1 LEDERGFVVVDT
13 TLWGTI
19 LFVSIVSMTP
29 GPNNLLLAA
38 SGANFGF
45 FKTLPHMCGV
55 IVGFALMVVAS
66 GFGLGVIMNEFPQ
79 VVLPLKIMSVSFL
92 LYLSWRIATGGA
104 HVVEGK
110 SQPLTFL
117 PAVLFQTINPK
128 GISFLV
134 SIMGAQV
141 SDTEPL
147 LPQLIPLFILLP
159 AFTVLSAV
167 TWTIFGTAIGKL
179 MQSQGAF
186 RVFNL
191 VMASLLVACVIPI
204 AYG

>member
-1 LEDERGFVVVDT
+1 MVDT

-29 GPNNLLLAA
+29 SPNDLLLAA
-38 SGANFGF
+38 SGANYGF
-45 FKTLPHMCGV
+45 IRTLPHMCGV

-66 GFGLGVIMNEFPQ
+66 GFGLGIILNEFPQ
-79 VVLPLKIMSVSFL
+79 VILPMKIMSVSFL
-92 LYLSWRIATGGA
+92 IYLSWRIAKGGA
-104 HVVEGK
+104 HVIEGK
-110 SQPLTFL
+110 AQPLSFL

-128 GISFLV
+128 GISFLL

-141 SDTEPL
+141 SDTGPL

-167 TWTIFGTAIGKL
+167 TWTMFGAAIGRL
-179 MQSQGAF
+179 MQSQQAF
-186 RVFNL
+186 KIFN
-191 VMASLLVACVIPI
+191 VIMASVLIICVIPI
-204 AYG
+204 ALG

>member
-1 LEDERGFVVVDT
+1 MDT

-38 SGANFGF
+38 SGANYGF
-45 FKTLPHMCGV
+45 FRTLPHMCGV
-55 IVGFALMVVAS
+55 IVGFAIMVVAS
-66 GFGLGVIMNEFPQ
+66 GFGLGMILNEFPQ
-79 VVLPLKIMSVSFL
+79 VILPLKIMSVSFL

-128 GISFLV
+128 GISFLL

-141 SDTEPL
+141 SDNEPL

-167 TWTIFGTAIGKL
+167 TWTMFGTAIGKL

-204 AYG
+204 AFG

>member
-1 LEDERGFVVVDT
+1 MDT

-38 SGANFGF
+38 SGANYGF
-45 FKTLPHMCGV
+45 FRTLPHMCGV
-55 IVGFALMVVAS
+55 IVGFAIMVVAS
-66 GFGLGVIMNEFPQ
+66 GFGLGMILNEFPQ

-92 LYLSWRIATGGA
+92 LYLSWRMATGGA

-128 GISFLV
+128 GISFLL

-141 SDTEPL
+141 SDSEPL

-167 TWTIFGTAIGKL
+167 TWTMFGTAIGKL
-179 MQSQGAF
+179 MQSQSAF

-204 AYG
+204 AFG

>member
-1 LEDERGFVVVDT
+1 MVDT

-38 SGANFGF
+38 SGANYGF
-45 FKTLPHMCGV
+45 IKTLPHMCGV
-55 IVGFALMVVAS
+55 IVGFAIMVVAS
-66 GFGLGVIMNEFPQ
+66 GFGLGMMLNEFPQ
-79 VVLPLKIMSVSFL
+79 VILPLKIMSVSFL

-104 HVVEGK
+104 HVIEGK

-128 GISFLV
+128 GISFLL

-141 SDTEPL
+141 SDNEPL

-167 TWTIFGTAIGKL
+167 TWTMFGTAIGKL

-191 VMASLLVACVIPI
+191 VMASLLVASVIPI
-204 AYG
+204 AFG

>member
-1 LEDERGFVVVDT
+1 MVDT

-38 SGANFGF
+38 SGANYGF
-45 FKTLPHMCGV
+45 IKTLPHMCGV
-55 IVGFALMVVAS
+55 IVGFAIMVVAS
-66 GFGLGVIMNEFPQ
+66 GFGLGMMLNEFPQ
-79 VVLPLKIMSVSFL
+79 VILPLKIMSVSFL

-104 HVVEGK
+104 HVIEGK

-128 GISFLV
+128 GISFLL

-141 SDTEPL
+141 SDNEPL

-167 TWTIFGTAIGKL
+167 TWTVFGTAIGKL

-204 AYG
+204 AFG

>member
-1 LEDERGFVVVDT
+1 MVDT

-38 SGANFGF
+38 SGANYGF

-66 GFGLGVIMNEFPQ
+66 GFGLGILLNEFPQ
-79 VVLPLKIMSVSFL
+79 IILPMKIMSVSFL
-92 LYLSWRIATGGA
+92 IYLSWRIATGGA

-110 SQPLTFL
+110 SQPLSFL
-117 PAVLFQTINPK
+117 AAVLFQTINPK
-128 GISFLV
+128 GISFLL

-141 SDTEPL
+141 SDAEPL

-167 TWTIFGTAIGKL
+167 TWTTFGAAIGKL
-179 MQSQGAF
+179 MQSQQAF
-186 RVFNL
+186 KIFN
-191 VMASLLVACVIPI
+191 VIMASLLMMCVIPI
-204 AYG
+204 AFG

>member
-1 LEDERGFVVVDT
+1 MVDT

-19 LFVSIVSMTP
+19 LYVSIVSMTP

-38 SGANFGF
+38 SGAIYGF
-45 FKTLPHMCGV
+45 IRTLPHMCGV

-66 GFGLGVIMNEFPQ
+66 GFGLGIILNEFPQ
-79 VVLPLKIMSVSFL
+79 VILPMKIMSVSFL
-92 LYLSWRIATGGA
+92 IYLSWRIATSGA
-104 HVVEGK
+104 HVIEGK
-110 SQPLTFL
+110 SQPLSFL

-128 GISFLV
+128 GISFLL

-141 SDTEPL
+141 SDTGPL

-167 TWTIFGTAIGKL
+167 TWTMFGAAIGRL
-179 MQSQGAF
+179 MQSQQAF
-186 RVFNL
+186 KIFN
-191 VMASLLVACVIPI
+191 VIMASLLIICVIPI
-204 AYG
+204 ALG

>member
-1 LEDERGFVVVDT
+1 MVDT

-38 SGANFGF
+38 SGANYGF
-45 FKTLPHMCGV
+45 IKTLPHMCGV
-55 IVGFALMVVAS
+55 IVGFAIMVVAS
-66 GFGLGVIMNEFPQ
+66 GFGLGMMLNEFPQ
-79 VVLPLKIMSVSFL
+79 VILPLKIMSVSFL

-104 HVVEGK
+104 HVIEGK

-128 GISFLV
+128 GISFLL

-141 SDTEPL
+141 SDNEPL

-167 TWTIFGTAIGKL
+167 TWTMFGTAIGKL
-179 MQSQGAF
+179 MQSHGAF

-204 AYG
+204 AFG

>member
-1 LEDERGFVVVDT
+1 MVDT

-29 GPNNLLLAA
+29 SPNNLLLAA
-38 SGANFGF
+38 SGANYGF
-45 FKTLPHMCGV
+45 IRTLPHMCGV

-66 GFGLGVIMNEFPQ
+66 GFGLGIILNEFPQ
-79 VVLPLKIMSVSFL
+79 VILPMKIISVSFL
-92 LYLSWRIATGGA
+92 IYLSWRIAKGGA
-104 HVVEGK
+104 QVIEGK
-110 SQPLTFL
+110 AQPLSFL

-128 GISFLV
+128 GISFLL

-141 SDTEPL
+141 SDTGPL

-167 TWTIFGTAIGKL
+167 TWTMFGAATGRL
-179 MQSQGAF
+179 MQSQQAF
-186 RVFNL
+186 KIFN
-191 VMASLLVACVIPI
+191 VIMASVLIICVIPI
-204 AYG
+204 ALG

>member
-1 LEDERGFVVVDT
+1 MVDT

-38 SGANFGF
+38 SGANYGF

-66 GFGLGVIMNEFPQ
+66 GFGLGILLNEFPQ
-79 VVLPLKIMSVSFL
+79 IILPMKIMSVSFL
-92 LYLSWRIATGGA
+92 IYLSWRIATGGA
-104 HVVEGK
+104 HVVERK
-110 SQPLTFL
+110 SQPLSFL
-117 PAVLFQTINPK
+117 AAVLFQTINPK
-128 GISFLV
+128 GISFLL

-141 SDTEPL
+141 SDAEPL

-167 TWTIFGTAIGKL
+167 TWTTFGAAIGKL
-179 MQSQGAF
+179 MQSQQALKI
-186 RVFNL
+186 FN
-191 VMASLLVACVIPI
+191 VIMASLLMMCVIPI
-204 AYG
+204 AFG

>member
-1 LEDERGFVVVDT
+1 MVDT

-29 GPNNLLLAA
+29 SPNNLLLAA
-38 SGANFGF
+38 SGANYGF
-45 FKTLPHMCGV
+45 IRTLPHMCGV

-66 GFGLGVIMNEFPQ
+66 GFGLGIILNEFPQ
-79 VVLPLKIMSVSFL
+79 VILPMKIISVSFL
-92 LYLSWRIATGGA
+92 IYLSWRIAKGGA
-104 HVVEGK
+104 HVIEGK
-110 SQPLTFL
+110 AQPLCFL

-128 GISFLV
+128 GISFLL

-141 SDTEPL
+141 SDTGPL

-167 TWTIFGTAIGKL
+167 TWTMFGAAIGRL
-179 MQSQGAF
+179 MQSQQAF
-186 RVFNL
+186 KIFN
-191 VMASLLVACVIPI
+191 VIMASVLIICVIPI
-204 AYG
+204 ALG

>member
-1 LEDERGFVVVDT
+1 MDT

-38 SGANFGF
+38 SGANYGF
-45 FKTLPHMCGV
+45 FRTLPHMCGV
-55 IVGFALMVVAS
+55 IVGFAIMVVAS
-66 GFGLGVIMNEFPQ
+66 GFGLGMILNEFPQ
-79 VVLPLKIMSVSFL
+79 VILPLKIMSVSFL
-92 LYLSWRIATGGA
+92 LYLSWRVATGGA
-104 HVVEGK
+104 HIVEGK

-128 GISFLV
+128 GISFLL

-141 SDTEPL
+141 SDSEPL
-147 LPQLIPLFILLP
+147 LPQLVPLFILLP
-159 AFTVLSAV
+159 TFTVLSAV
-167 TWTIFGTAIGKL
+167 TWTMFGTAIGKL

-191 VMASLLVACVIPI
+191 IMASLLVACVIPI
-204 AYG
+204 AFG

>member
-1 LEDERGFVVVDT
+1 MVDT

-38 SGANFGF
+38 SGANYGF
-45 FKTLPHMCGV
+45 IKTLPHMCGV
-55 IVGFALMVVAS
+55 IVGFAIMVVAS
-66 GFGLGVIMNEFPQ
+66 GFGLGMILNEFPQ
-79 VVLPLKIMSVSFL
+79 VILPLKIMSVSFL

-104 HVVEGK
+104 HVIEGK

-128 GISFLV
+128 GISFLL
-134 SIMGAQV
+134 SIMGAQI
-141 SDTEPL
+141 SETEPL

-167 TWTIFGTAIGKL
+167 TWTMFGTAIGKL

-191 VMASLLVACVIPI
+191 VMALLLVACVIPI
-204 AYG
+204 AFG

>member
-1 LEDERGFVVVDT
+1 MDT

-38 SGANFGF
+38 SGANYGF
-45 FKTLPHMCGV
+45 FRTLPHMCGV
-55 IVGFALMVVAS
+55 IVGFAIMVVAS
-66 GFGLGVIMNEFPQ
+66 GFGLGMILNEFPQ
-79 VVLPLKIMSVSFL
+79 VILPLKIMSVSFL

-128 GISFLV
+128 GISFLL

-141 SDTEPL
+141 SDDEPL

-167 TWTIFGTAIGKL
+167 TWTMFGTAIGKL
-179 MQSQGAF
+179 MQSQDAF

-204 AYG
+204 AFG

>member
-1 LEDERGFVVVDT
+1 MVDT
-13 TLWGTI
+13 TLWGTT

-38 SGANFGF
+38 SGANYGF
-45 FKTLPHMCGV
+45 YRTLPHMCGV
-55 IVGFALMVVAS
+55 IVGFAIMVVAS
-66 GFGLGVIMNEFPQ
+66 GFGLGMLLNEFPQ
-79 VVLPLKIMSVSFL
+79 VILPLKIMSVSFL
-92 LYLSWRIATGGA
+92 LYLSWRIATGEA
-104 HVVEGK
+104 HVIEGK

-117 PAVLFQTINPK
+117 PAVLFQTINPR
-128 GISFLV
+128 GISFLL

-141 SDTEPL
+141 SDAEPL

-159 AFTVLSAV
+159 AFTVLSAF
-167 TWTIFGTAIGKL
+167 TWTMFGTAIGKL

-204 AYG
+204 AFG

>member
-1 LEDERGFVVVDT
+1 MVDT

-38 SGANFGF
+38 SGANYGF
-45 FKTLPHMCGV
+45 IKTLPHMCGV
-55 IVGFALMVVAS
+55 IVGFAIMVVAS
-66 GFGLGVIMNEFPQ
+66 GFGLGMMLNEFPQ
-79 VVLPLKIMSVSFL
+79 VILPLKIMSVSFL

-104 HVVEGK
+104 HVIEGK

-128 GISFLV
+128 GISFLL

-141 SDTEPL
+141 SDNEPL

-159 AFTVLSAV
+159 AFTVLSAF
-167 TWTIFGTAIGKL
+167 TWTMFGTAIGKL

-204 AYG
+204 AFG

>member
-1 LEDERGFVVVDT
+1 MVDT

-38 SGANFGF
+38 SGANYGF
-45 FKTLPHMCGV
+45 IKTLPHMCGV
-55 IVGFALMVVAS
+55 IVGFAIMVVAS
-66 GFGLGVIMNEFPQ
+66 GFGLGMMLNEFPQ
-79 VVLPLKIMSVSFL
+79 VILPFKIMSVSFL

-104 HVVEGK
+104 HVIEGK

-128 GISFLV
+128 GISFLL

-141 SDTEPL
+141 SDNEPL

-167 TWTIFGTAIGKL
+167 TWTMFGTAIGKL

-204 AYG
+204 AFG

>member
-1 LEDERGFVVVDT
+1 MVDS

-45 FKTLPHMCGV
+45 TKTLPHMCGV

-66 GFGLGVIMNEFPQ
+66 GFGLGVVLNEFPQ
-79 VVLPLKIMSVSFL
+79 VILPLKILSVSFL

-110 SQPLTFL
+110 SQPLSFL

-128 GISFLV
+128 GMSFLL

-141 SDTEPL
+141 SDSEPL
-147 LPQLIPLFILLP
+147 LPQLVPLFILLP
-159 AFTVLSAV
+159 TFTVLSAV
-167 TWTIFGTAIGKL
+167 TWTMFGTAIGKL

-191 VMASLLVACVIPI
+191 IMASLLVACVIPI
-204 AYG
+204 AFG

>member
-1 LEDERGFVVVDT
+1 MVDT

-29 GPNNLLLAA
+29 SPNNLLLAA
-38 SGANFGF
+38 SGANYGF
-45 FKTLPHMCGV
+45 IRTLPHMCGG

-66 GFGLGVIMNEFPQ
+66 GFGLGIILNEFPQ
-79 VVLPLKIMSVSFL
+79 VILPMKIISVSFL
-92 LYLSWRIATGGA
+92 IYLSWRIAKGGA
-104 HVVEGK
+104 HVIEGK
-110 SQPLTFL
+110 AQPLSFL

-128 GISFLV
+128 GISFLL

-141 SDTEPL
+141 SDTGPL

-167 TWTIFGTAIGKL
+167 TWTMFGAAIGRL
-179 MQSQGAF
+179 MQSQQAF
-186 RVFNL
+186 KIFN
-191 VMASLLVACVIPI
+191 VIMASVLIICVIPI
-204 AYG
+204 ALG

>member
-1 LEDERGFVVVDT
+1 MDT

-38 SGANFGF
+38 SGANYGF
-45 FKTLPHMCGV
+45 FRTLPHMCGV
-55 IVGFALMVVAS
+55 IVGFAIMVVAS
-66 GFGLGVIMNEFPQ
+66 GFGLGMILNEFPQ
-79 VVLPLKIMSVSFL
+79 VILPLKIMSVSFL
-92 LYLSWRIATGGA
+92 LYLSWRMATGGA

-128 GISFLV
+128 GISFLL

-141 SDTEPL
+141 SDAEPL

-167 TWTIFGTAIGKL
+167 TWTMFGTAIGKL
-179 MQSQGAF
+179 MQSQSAF

-204 AYG
+204 AFG

>member
-1 LEDERGFVVVDT
+1 MVDT

-19 LFVSIVSMTP
+19 LFVSIVSMTA
-29 GPNNLLLAA
+29 GSNNLLLAA
-38 SGANFGF
+38 SGANYGF
-45 FKTLPHMCGV
+45 IKTLPHMCGV
-55 IVGFALMVVAS
+55 IVGFAIMVVAS
-66 GFGLGVIMNEFPQ
+66 GFGLGMMLNEFPQ
-79 VVLPLKIMSVSFL
+79 VILPLKIMSVSFL

-104 HVVEGK
+104 HVIEGK

-128 GISFLV
+128 GISFLL

-141 SDTEPL
+141 SDNEPL

-167 TWTIFGTAIGKL
+167 TWTMFGTAIGKL

-204 AYG
+204 AFG

>member
-1 LEDERGFVVVDT
+1 MVDT

-29 GPNNLLLAA
+29 SPNNLLLAA
-38 SGANFGF
+38 SGANYGF
-45 FKTLPHMCGV
+45 IRTLPHMCGV

-66 GFGLGVIMNEFPQ
+66 GFGLGIILNEFPQ
-79 VVLPLKIMSVSFL
+79 VILPMKIMSVSFL
-92 LYLSWRIATGGA
+92 IYLSWRIATSGA
-104 HVVEGK
+104 HVIEGK
-110 SQPLTFL
+110 SQPLSFL

-128 GISFLV
+128 GISFLL

-141 SDTEPL
+141 SDTGPL

-167 TWTIFGTAIGKL
+167 TWTMFGAATGRL
-179 MQSQGAF
+179 MQSQQAF
-186 RVFNL
+186 KIFN
-191 VMASLLVACVIPI
+191 VIMASVLIICVIPI
-204 AYG
+204 ALG

>member
-1 LEDERGFVVVDT
+1 MVDS

-45 FKTLPHMCGV
+45 TKTLPHMCGV

-66 GFGLGVIMNEFPQ
+66 GFGLGVILNEFPQ
-79 VVLPLKIMSVSFL
+79 VILPLKILSVSFL

-104 HVVEGK
+104 HVLEGK
-110 SQPLTFL
+110 SQPLSFL

-128 GISFLV
+128 GISFLL

-141 SDTEPL
+141 SDSEPL
-147 LPQLIPLFILLP
+147 LPQLVPLFILLP
-159 AFTVLSAV
+159 TFTVLSAV
-167 TWTIFGTAIGKL
+167 TWTMFGTAIGKL

-191 VMASLLVACVIPI
+191 IMASLLVACVIPI
-204 AYG
+204 AFG

>member
-1 LEDERGFVVVDT
+1 MDT

-19 LFVSIVSMTP
+19 LFVSTVSMTP

-38 SGANFGF
+38 SGANYGF
-45 FKTLPHMCGV
+45 IKTLPHMCGV
-55 IVGFALMVVAS
+55 IAGFTIMVVAS
-66 GFGLGVIMNEFPQ
+66 GFGLGIILNEFPQ
-79 VVLPLKIMSVSFL
+79 VILPLKIMSVSFL
-92 LYLSWRIATGGA
+92 LYLSWRIATGGG
-104 HVVEGK
+104 HVIEGK

-128 GISFLV
+128 GISFLL

-141 SDTEPL
+141 SDAEPL

-159 AFTVLSAV
+159 AFTLFSAV
-167 TWTIFGTAIGKL
+167 TWTVFGAAIGKL
-179 MQSQGAF
+179 MQSQGTLRA
-186 RVFNL
+186 FNL

-204 AYG
+204 AFG

>member
-1 LEDERGFVVVDT
+1 MVDT

-38 SGANFGF
+38 SGANYGF
-45 FKTLPHMCGV
+45 IKTLPHMCGV
-55 IVGFALMVVAS
+55 IVGFAIMVVAS
-66 GFGLGVIMNEFPQ
+66 GFGLGMMLNEFPQ
-79 VVLPLKIMSVSFL
+79 VILPLKIMSVSFL

-104 HVVEGK
+104 HVIEGK

-128 GISFLV
+128 GISFLL

-141 SDTEPL
+141 SDNEPL

-167 TWTIFGTAIGKL
+167 TWTMFGTAIGKL

-204 AYG
+204 AFG

>member
-1 LEDERGFVVVDT
+1 MVDS

-45 FKTLPHMCGV
+45 TKTLPHMCGV

-66 GFGLGVIMNEFPQ
+66 GFGLGVVLNEFPQ
-79 VVLPLKIMSVSFL
+79 VILPLKILSVSFL

-110 SQPLTFL
+110 SQPLSFL

-128 GISFLV
+128 GISFLL

-141 SDTEPL
+141 SDSEPL
-147 LPQLIPLFILLP
+147 LPQLAPLFILLP
-159 AFTVLSAV
+159 TFTVLSAV
-167 TWTIFGTAIGKL
+167 TWTMFGTAIGKL

-191 VMASLLVACVIPI
+191 IMASLLVACVIPI
-204 AYG
+204 AFG

>member
-1 LEDERGFVVVDT
+1 MVDT

-38 SGANFGF
+38 SGANYGF

-66 GFGLGVIMNEFPQ
+66 GFGLGILLNEFPQ
-79 VVLPLKIMSVSFL
+79 IILPMKIMSVSFL
-92 LYLSWRIATGGA
+92 IYLSWRIATGGA
-104 HVVEGK
+104 HAVERK
-110 SQPLTFL
+110 SQPLSFL
-117 PAVLFQTINPK
+117 AAVLFQTINPK
-128 GISFLV
+128 GISFLL

-141 SDTEPL
+141 SDAEPL

-167 TWTIFGTAIGKL
+167 TWTTFGAAIGKL
-179 MQSQGAF
+179 MQSQQAF
-186 RVFNL
+186 KIFN
-191 VMASLLVACVIPI
+191 VIMASLLMMCVIPI
-204 AYG
+204 AFG

>member
-1 LEDERGFVVVDT
+1 MDT

-38 SGANFGF
+38 SGANYGF
-45 FKTLPHMCGV
+45 FRTLPHMCGV
-55 IVGFALMVVAS
+55 IVGFAIMVVAS
-66 GFGLGVIMNEFPQ
+66 GFGLGMILNEFPQ
-79 VVLPLKIMSVSFL
+79 VILPLKIMSVSFL
-92 LYLSWRIATGGA
+92 LYLSWRVATGGA

-128 GISFLV
+128 GISFLL

-141 SDTEPL
+141 SDAQPL
-147 LPQLIPLFILLP
+147 FPQLIPLFILLP

-167 TWTIFGTAIGKL
+167 TWTMFGTAIGKL

-191 VMASLLVACVIPI
+191 IMASLLVACVIPI
-204 AYG
+204 AFS

>member
-1 LEDERGFVVVDT
+1 MDT

-38 SGANFGF
+38 SGANYDF
-45 FKTLPHMCGV
+45 FRTLPHMCGV
-55 IVGFALMVVAS
+55 IVGFAIMVVAS
-66 GFGLGVIMNEFPQ
+66 GFGLGMILNEFPQ
-79 VVLPLKIMSVSFL
+79 VILPLKIMSVSFL

-128 GISFLV
+128 GISFLL

-141 SDTEPL
+141 SDAEPL

-167 TWTIFGTAIGKL
+167 TWTMFGTAIGKL
-179 MQSQGAF
+179 MQSQSAF

-204 AYG
+204 AFG

>member
-1 LEDERGFVVVDT
+1 MVDT

-19 LFVSIVSMTP
+19 LFVSLVSMTP

-45 FKTLPHMCGV
+45 IKTLPHMFGV

-66 GFGLGVIMNEFPQ
+66 GFGLGVVLNEFPQ
-79 VVLPLKIMSVSFL
+79 VILPMKIIGVSFL

-110 SQPLTFL
+110 SQPLSFL

-128 GISFLV
+128 GISFLL
-134 SIMGAQV
+134 SIMGAQI
-141 SDTEPL
+141 SDAEPL

-167 TWTIFGTAIGKL
+167 TWTMFGTAIGKL

-204 AYG
+204 AFG

>member
-1 LEDERGFVVVDT
+1 MVDT

-19 LFVSIVSMTP
+19 LYVSIVSMTP

-38 SGANFGF
+38 SGANYGF
-45 FKTLPHMCGV
+45 IRTLPHMCGV

-66 GFGLGVIMNEFPQ
+66 GFGLGIILNEFPQ
-79 VVLPLKIMSVSFL
+79 VILPMKIISVSFL
-92 LYLSWRIATGGA
+92 IYLSWRIAKGGA
-104 HVVEGK
+104 HVIEGK
-110 SQPLTFL
+110 AQPLSFL

-128 GISFLV
+128 GISFLL

-141 SDTEPL
+141 SDTGPL

-167 TWTIFGTAIGKL
+167 TWTMFGAAIGRL
-179 MQSQGAF
+179 MQSQQAF
-186 RVFNL
+186 KIFN
-191 VMASLLVACVIPI
+191 VIMASLLIICVIPI
-204 AYG
+204 ALG

>member
-1 LEDERGFVVVDT
+1 MDT

-38 SGANFGF
+38 SGANYGF
-45 FKTLPHMCGV
+45 FRTLPHMCGV
-55 IVGFALMVVAS
+55 IVGFAIMVVAS
-66 GFGLGVIMNEFPQ
+66 GFGLGMILNEFPQ
-79 VVLPLKIMSVSFL
+79 VILPLKIMSVSFL
-92 LYLSWRIATGGA
+92 LYLSWRVATGGA

-128 GISFLV
+128 GISFLL

-141 SDTEPL
+141 SDAQPL
-147 LPQLIPLFILLP
+147 FPQLIPLFILLP

-167 TWTIFGTAIGKL
+167 TWTMFGTAIGKL

-191 VMASLLVACVIPI
+191 IMASLLVACIIPI
-204 AYG
+204 AFG

>member
-1 LEDERGFVVVDT
+1 MVDT

-29 GPNNLLLAA
+29 SPNNLLLAA
-38 SGANFGF
+38 SGANYGF
-45 FKTLPHMCGV
+45 IRTLPHMCGV

-66 GFGLGVIMNEFPQ
+66 GFGLGIILNEFPQ
-79 VVLPLKIMSVSFL
+79 VILPMKIMSVSFL
-92 LYLSWRIATGGA
+92 IYLSWRIATGGA
-104 HVVEGK
+104 HVIEGK
-110 SQPLTFL
+110 SQPLSFL

-128 GISFLV
+128 GISFLL

-141 SDTEPL
+141 SDTGPL

-167 TWTIFGTAIGKL
+167 TWTMFGAAIGRL
-179 MQSQGAF
+179 MQSQQAF
-186 RVFNL
+186 KIFN
-191 VMASLLVACVIPI
+191 VIMASVLIICVIPI
-204 AYG
+204 ALG

>member
-1 LEDERGFVVVDT
+1 MDT

-38 SGANFGF
+38 SGANYGF
-45 FKTLPHMCGV
+45 IKTLPHMCGV
-55 IVGFALMVVAS
+55 TVGFAIMVVAS
-66 GFGLGVIMNEFPQ
+66 GFGLGMILNEFPQ
-79 VVLPLKIMSVSFL
+79 VILPLKIMSVSFL

-128 GISFLV
+128 GISFLL

-141 SDTEPL
+141 SDAEPL

-167 TWTIFGTAIGKL
+167 TWTMFGTAIGKL

-204 AYG
+204 AFG

>member
-1 LEDERGFVVVDT
+1 MVDT

-38 SGANFGF
+38 SGANYGF
-45 FKTLPHMCGV
+45 IKTLPHMCGV
-55 IVGFALMVVAS
+55 IVGFAIMVVAS
-66 GFGLGVIMNEFPQ
+66 GFGLGMMLNEFPQ
-79 VVLPLKIMSVSFL
+79 VILPLKIMSVSFL

-128 GISFLV
+128 GISFLL

-141 SDTEPL
+141 SDAEPL

-167 TWTIFGTAIGKL
+167 TWTMFGTAIGKL

-204 AYG
+204 AFG

>member
-1 LEDERGFVVVDT
+1 MVDT
-13 TLWGTI
+13 TLWGTT

-38 SGANFGF
+38 SGANYGF
-45 FKTLPHMCGV
+45 YRTLPHMCGV
-55 IVGFALMVVAS
+55 IVGFAIMVVAS
-66 GFGLGVIMNEFPQ
+66 GFGLGMLLNEFPQ
-79 VVLPLKIMSVSFL
+79 VILPLKIMSVSFL

-104 HVVEGK
+104 HVIEGK

-128 GISFLV
+128 GISFLL

-141 SDTEPL
+141 SDAEPL

-159 AFTVLSAV
+159 AFTVLSAF
-167 TWTIFGTAIGKL
+167 TWTMFGTAIGKL

-204 AYG
+204 AFG

>member
-1 LEDERGFVVVDT
+1 MDT

-38 SGANFGF
+38 SGANYGF
-45 FKTLPHMCGV
+45 FRTLPHMCGV
-55 IVGFALMVVAS
+55 IVGFAIMVVAS
-66 GFGLGVIMNEFPQ
+66 GFGLGMILNEFPQ
-79 VVLPLKIMSVSFL
+79 VILPLKIMSVSFL
-92 LYLSWRIATGGA
+92 LYLSWRVATGGA

-128 GISFLV
+128 GISFLL

-141 SDTEPL
+141 SDAQPL
-147 LPQLIPLFILLP
+147 FPQLIPLFILLP

-167 TWTIFGTAIGKL
+167 TWTMFGTAIGKL

-191 VMASLLVACVIPI
+191 IMASLLVACVVPI
-204 AYG
+204 AFS

>member
-1 LEDERGFVVVDT
+1 MDT

-38 SGANFGF
+38 SGANYGF
-45 FKTLPHMCGV
+45 FRTLPHMCGV
-55 IVGFALMVVAS
+55 IVGFAIMVVAS
-66 GFGLGVIMNEFPQ
+66 GFGLGMILNEFPQ
-79 VVLPLKIMSVSFL
+79 VILPLKIMSVSYL
-92 LYLSWRIATGGA
+92 LYLSWRVATGGA

-128 GISFLV
+128 GISFLL

-141 SDTEPL
+141 SDAQPL
-147 LPQLIPLFILLP
+147 FPQLIPLFILLP

-167 TWTIFGTAIGKL
+167 TWTMFGTAIGKL

-191 VMASLLVACVIPI
+191 IMASLLVACVIPI
-204 AYG
+204 AFS